1 MTRISASSA
10 VSSYIPL
17 WRRSLNVSSPS
28 WLHLTLS
35 AALMDTSEEPFMDSD
50 HILLIT
56 RSSVSSPVLFKVG
69 VQGNEKWFVSNEN
82 MCSPFVFSRCTA
94 PSRDLDGHR
103 CLHRSRA
110 HTDMLVREFELGTL
124 WDEYGIIGDII
135 VSNVL
140 PCSYIINIYLWTHF
154 SAIHE
159 RLSSSRYTRTSLTRS
174 AASGD

>member
-10 VSSYIPL
+10 ASSYIPL
-17 WRRSLNVSSPS
+17 WRRSSNVSSPS

-35 AALMDTSEEPFMDSD
+35 AALTDTSEEPFMDSD
-50 HILLIT
+50 HILPII
-56 RSSVSSPVLFKVG
+56 RSSASSPVLFKVG
-69 VQGNEKWFVSNEN
+69 AQGNEKQFVSNEN
-82 MCSPFVFSRCTA
+82 TCSPSVFSRCTA
-94 PSRDLDGHR
+94 PSRDLNGHR
-103 CLHRSRA
+103 HLCCSHT

-124 WDEYGIIGDII
+124 WDEYGIVGDII

-159 RLSSSRYTRTSLTRS
+159 RFSPSRYTWTSLAGS
-174 AASGD
+174 AASAD